1 MTLYAQKLDGLLAVR
16 DRRDR
21 HRIAIELCDMVGS
34 LSCELD
40 RARSTRK
47 RQSLQL
53 GLAQVDDLASEL
65 CAAWF
70 DVDYND
76 STTYDTNEYDTDRLL
91 RLTSTGAVIN

>member
-1 MTLYAQKLDGLLAVR
+1 MTLYTQKLDGLLAIR
-16 DRRDR
+16 DRRER
-21 HRIAIELCDMVGS
+21 HRVAIGLCEMVGR

-53 GLAQVDDLASEL
+53 GLAQLDDVASEL
-65 CAAWF
+65 CSAWF

-76 STTYDTNEYDTDRLL
+76 PTTYATGEYDTDRLL
-91 RLTSTGAVIN
+91 RLTSTGATVN